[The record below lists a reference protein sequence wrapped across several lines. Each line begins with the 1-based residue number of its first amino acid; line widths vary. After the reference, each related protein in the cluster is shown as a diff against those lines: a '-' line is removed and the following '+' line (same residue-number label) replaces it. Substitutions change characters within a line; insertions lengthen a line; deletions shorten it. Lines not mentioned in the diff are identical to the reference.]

1 MKLQQDLNKEGSEV
15 ERPESR
21 PPMQLLN
28 ELKAQMQV
36 GRSAQARRTV
46 CLIRNTLCGKQC
58 PP

>member
-36 GRSAQARRTV
+36 GPAQDPPRS
-46 CLIRNTLCGKQC
+46 LIRSTPCGKQC
-58 PP
+58 RP